1 MTSSCRKEQY
11 ILSSNLNMV
20 LLNQHKAT
28 ELKSFWNCRL
38 LSLKRVV
45 LIDYTVNLSS
55 QRSYAI
61 QTVKEE
67 I

>member
-11 ILSSNLNMV
+11 ILNSNLNMV
-20 LLNQHKAT
+20 LLNQDKAA

-55 QRSYAI
+55 QRNYAI